1 MKLFLRPYLVGYPFF
16 SSFLRPQIGA
26 ARFTWLPAKW
36 PQIVVICALALLVF
50 AGQAQAQEPTPT
62 PNFDNPYDFQPVD
75 YESGEDNPALTGLGE
90 MIASVSFI
98 NQFGSVAVTVWSI
111 LDGFAGGGVL
121 GYLVIILLGVVI
133 IKWIAGFVYS
143 KPITEK
149 LDASAAADVAGDI
162 DPELGRK
169 AKKFVTF
176 MKKRPRF

>member
-1 MKLFLRPYLVGYPFF
+1 MNLFLRPYF
-16 SSFLRPQIGA
+16 SRSVCCSSSWRPQIGA
-26 ARFTWLPAKW
+26 TWLTWLPAKW
-36 PQIVVICALALLVF
+36 PQIAVICALLLAR
-50 AGQAQAQEPTPT
+50 AGPAYAQEPTPT
-62 PNFDNPYDFQPVD
+62 PNFDNPYNFQPVD

-149 LDASAAADVAGDI
+149 FDASAAADVAGDI

>member
-1 MKLFLRPYLVGYPFF
+1 MKLFLRHCLVGYRRFCSF
-16 SSFLRPQIGA
+16 SRPQIGA
-26 ARFTWLPAKW
+26 ARFSSWHRLW
-36 PQIVVICALALLVF
+36 PQIVILCALALLVL
-50 AGQAQAQEPTPT
+50 AGPALAQEPTPT

-75 YESGEDNPALTGLGE
+75 YESGEENPALTGLGE

-121 GYLVIILLGVVI
+121 GYLVIFLIGLGI
-133 IKWIAGFVYS
+133 IRWIAGFVYS
-143 KPITEK
+143 KPVTEK
-149 LDASAAADVAGDI
+149 LDASAAADVAWDI